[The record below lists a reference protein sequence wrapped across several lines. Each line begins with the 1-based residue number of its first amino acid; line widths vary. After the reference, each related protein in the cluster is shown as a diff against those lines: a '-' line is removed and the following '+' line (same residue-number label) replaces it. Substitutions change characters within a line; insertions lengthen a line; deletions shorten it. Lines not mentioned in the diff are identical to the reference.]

1 MGKAIRFL
9 AGLTL
14 GLGAGLVAGLLLA
27 PESGDDLRLTVRE
40 RLQSIIEA
48 GQHAAAARQGEL
60 LQQLADARRLRPGP
74 RTRA

>member
-27 PESGDDLRLTVRE
+27 PESGDDLRITLTE
-40 RLQSIIEA
+40 RIRSIIEA
-48 GQHAAAARQGEL
+48 GQQAAAARQAE
-60 LQQLADARRLRPGP
+60 LQQELAAARQLRQSP
-74 RTRA
+74 RSQT

>member
-27 PESGDDLRLTVRE
+27 PESGDDLRITLRE
-40 RLQSIIEA
+40 RIQSIIEA
-48 GQHAAAARQGEL
+48 GQQAAAARQAE
-60 LQQLADARRLRPGP
+60 LQQELADARQLRPGP
-74 RTRA
+74 RAQA

>member
-9 AGLTL
+9 TGLTL

-27 PESGDDLRLTVRE
+27 PEPGTDLRITMGE

-48 GQHAAAARQGEL
+48 GRQGAAARRAE
-60 LQQLADARRLRPGP
+60 LQQELADARRLRPGP
-74 RTRA
+74 SAQA